1 MNIFSLENVAKGYT
15 EKFLFDEVSLGIDDN
30 DHIGLVGI
38 NGTGKST
45 FLKIISEQ
53 IKPDK
58 GRVIHASGIRVHC
71 LAQDLQF
78 DENMTVFEHILQG
91 DHPLMKTIRGYET
104 VIHKLSKDPDNAG
117 LQKKLAEHTSC
128 MDAQDAWNFDSQVQS
143 ILNKLGISDVE
154 SKINELSGGQRKRIA
169 LAEALIQ
176 PADLL
181 ILDEPTNHI
190 DYETIKWLE
199 GYLSQR
205 RGALLLVTHDRYFLN
220 RVVNRIIEIDK
231 GKLYTYDG
239 NFEYF
244 LEKKTLRED
253 AQSSIEEKRRRLYL
267 SELKWIR
274 RGAKAR
280 TTKQKARIN
289 RFESLKDASSETAAE
304 QIELPVA
311 YTRLGKKV
319 IEFNN
324 VSKSF
329 GTLSIIK
336 NFSTI
341 INPDDRVG
349 IVGPNGAGKTTLL
362 NLIAGIIMPDSG
374 EIIKGDT
381 VRIAYYR
388 QNNEDMDY
396 SIRMIDY
403 IKQTAEYVEA
413 SNGYR
418 ISASQMLERFL
429 FDGSKQHSF
438 IKSLSGGEK
447 RRLLLA
453 KALIEKP
460 NVLLLDEPT
469 NDLDIQTLEVLEEY
483 LEFFQGAVI
492 VVSHDRYFLDKTTDK
507 LIAVSGDGRVEFHN
521 DLDAYGRS
529 LISGDPKKASQK
541 DIKVQPSAEDKKV
554 KFTSSESRE
563 FLKIEST
570 ISKLEEELVEI
581 EKKMSGSWSDYT
593 RLEELASQ
601 QKNLKAELSLKLKRW
616 EYLSE
621 VAEKIKNQQLYKNS

>member
-1 MNIFSLENVAKGYT
+1 MNILSMENVAKGYT
-15 EKFLFDEVSLGIDDN
+15 EKFLFDEVSLGIEDSDR
-30 DHIGLVGI
+30 IGLVGI

-45 FLKIISEQ
+45 FLKIISGQ
-53 IKPDK
+53 IKPDL
-58 GRVIHASGIRVHC
+58 GRIIRGNGIRVQC
-71 LAQDLQF
+71 LSQDLQF
-78 DENMTVFEHILQG
+78 DENMTVFEHILKG
-91 DHPLMKTIRGYET
+91 EHPLMKTIRGYET
-104 VIHKLSKDPDNAG
+104 IIQKLNKDPEDAG
-117 LQKKLAEHTSC
+117 LQKKLAEHTAS
-128 MDAQDAWNFDSQVQS
+128 MDAQDAWNFDIQAKT
-143 ILNKLGISDVE
+143 ILSKLGISDIE
-154 SKINELSGGQRKRIA
+154 FKIRELSGGQRKRIA

-199 GYLSQR
+199 DYLSQR
-205 RGALLLVTHDRYFLN
+205 KQALLLVTHDRYFLN

-231 GKLYTYDG
+231 GKLYSYDG

-244 LEKKTLRED
+244 LEKKTLREE
-253 AQSSIEEKRRRLYL
+253 AQTSIEEKRRRLYL
-267 SELKWIR
+267 NELKWIR

-280 TTKQKARIN
+280 TTKQKARIS
-289 RFESLKDASSETAAE
+289 RFEGLKEITAEVSE
-304 QIELPVA
+304 QMELPVA

-319 IEFNN
+319 IEFHN

-329 GTLSIIK
+329 DKLNIIK
-336 NFSTI
+336 NFSAI
-341 INPDDRVG
+341 INPDDRIG
-349 IVGPNGAGKTTLL
+349 IVGPNGSGKTTLL
-362 NLIAGIIMPDSG
+362 NLIAGLALPDSG

-381 VRIAYYR
+381 VKIAYYR
-388 QNNEDMDY
+388 QYNENMDY
-396 SIRMIDY
+396 SLRMIDY

-429 FDGSKQHSF
+429 FDGSKQRSF
-438 IKSLSGGEK
+438 IKNLSGGEK

-453 KALIEKP
+453 KVLIEKP

-483 LEFFQGAVI
+483 LEYFQGAVL

-507 LIAVSGDGRVEFHN
+507 LFAIKGDGNIEFCN

-529 LISGDPKKASQK
+529 LISTDTKKGHQKDVKDQPALEEKKA
-541 DIKVQPSAEDKKV
+541 
-554 KFTSSESRE
+554 KFTYAESRE
-563 FLKIEST
+563 YSKIDSV
-570 ISKLEEELVEI
+570 ISKLEEELVKI
-581 EKKMSGSWSDYT
+581 ESEMTKSWSNYT
-593 RLEELASQ
+593 KLAELAQ
-601 QKNLKAELSLKLKRW
+601 LQKNLKAQLSLKMKRW

-621 VAEKIKNQQLYKNS
+621 IAEKIKH

>member
-1 MNIFSLENVAKGYT
+1 MNILSMENVAKGYT
-15 EKFLFDEVSLGIDDN
+15 EKFLFDQVSLGIEDSDR
-30 DHIGLVGI
+30 IGLVGI

-45 FLKIISEQ
+45 LLKIISGQ
-53 IKPDK
+53 IKPDS
-58 GRVIHASGIRVHC
+58 GSIIHGNNIRVQC
-71 LAQDLQF
+71 LSQDLQF

-91 DHPLMKTIRGYET
+91 EHPLMKTIRGYEA
-104 VIHKLSKDPDNAG
+104 IIQKLNKDPGDTG
-117 LQKKLAEHTSC
+117 LQKKLAEHTAN
-128 MDAQDAWNFDSQVQS
+128 MDALNAWNFDILAKS
-143 ILNKLGISDVE
+143 ILSRLGIYDTA
-154 SKINELSGGQRKRIA
+154 SKISELSGGQRKRIA

-176 PADLL
+176 PTDLL

-199 GYLSQR
+199 DYLSQR
-205 RGALLLVTHDRYFLN
+205 KGALLLVTHDRYFLN

-231 GKLYTYDG
+231 GKLYSYDG

-244 LEKKTLRED
+244 LEKKTLREE
-253 AQSSIEEKRRRLYL
+253 AQTSMEEKRRRLYL
-267 SELKWIR
+267 NELKWIR

-289 RFESLKDASSETAAE
+289 RFDSLKVNTAETSGE
-304 QIELPVA
+304 QMELPVA

-319 IEFNN
+319 IEFHN

-329 GTLSIIK
+329 DRINIIK

-341 INPDDRVG
+341 INPDDRIG
-349 IVGPNGAGKTTLL
+349 IVGPNGSGKTTLL
-362 NLIAGIIMPDSG
+362 NLIAGLTAPDSG
-374 EIIKGDT
+374 EILKGDT
-381 VRIAYYR
+381 VKIAYYR

-396 SIRMIDY
+396 SVRMIDY

-429 FDGSKQHSF
+429 FDGSKQRSF
-438 IKSLSGGEK
+438 IKNLSGGEK

-453 KALIEKP
+453 KVLIEKP

-483 LEFFQGAVI
+483 LEYFQGAVI

-507 LIAVSGDGRVEFHN
+507 LIAVSGDGKIEFHN

-529 LISGDPKKASQK
+529 LISSDLKKGHQREVR
-541 DIKVQPSAEDKKV
+541 VQPVMEEKKT
-554 KFTSSESRE
+554 KFTYAESRE
-563 FLKIEST
+563 FSKIDSV
-570 ISKLEEELVEI
+570 ISKLEEELTKTEN
-581 EKKMSGSWSDYT
+581 EMSKTWSNYVK
-593 RLEELASQ
+593 LQELAQ
-601 QKNLKAELSLKLKRW
+601 HQKNLKAELSEKMERW

-621 VAEKIKNQQLYKNS
+621 IADKFKH